1 MCEYILECYVD
12 FIYKESK
19 EGWNVIL
26 YVVKNG
32 YINVLKFFNVKK
44 VSFEYKFESDR
55 NVLYIVC
62 DNGYFEVC
70 EYVLENFFF
79 LLKIVDYKGR
89 YVFYFVVRSG
99 SLEIMKY
106 FELKMMVI

>member
-1 MCEYILECYVD
+1 MCEYIVKCYVN

-19 EGWNVIL
+19 EGQNVIL
-26 YVVKNG
+26 YVIKNG

-70 EYVLENFFF
+70 EYILENFFF
-79 LLKIVDYKGR
+79 
-89 YVFYFVVRSG
+89 FV
-99 SLEIMKY
+99 
-106 FELKMMVI
+106 